1 MDRLEDEKFTRF
13 LESKAAEAKQ
23 ALKYNPNHFLAML
36 RSNGGYATVSKLLV
50 SKTPSDGF
58 TKLWEGGRL
67 DLSIE
72 ALVVET
78 EWGQFFDEKLLE
90 QARYKLTQVGYEF
103 TRYDYS

>member
-58 TKLWEGGRL
+58 TKLWEGGPFG
-67 DLSIE
+67 S
-72 ALVVET
+72 
-78 EWGQFFDEKLLE
+78 FD
-90 QARYKLTQVGYEF
+90 RSFGCGDGVGAVF
-103 TRYDYS
+103 

>member
-1 MDRLEDEKFTRF
+1 
-13 LESKAAEAKQ
+13 
-23 ALKYNPNHFLAML
+23 ML

-78 EWGQFFDEKLLE
+78 EWGRFS
-90 QARYKLTQVGYEF
+90 T
-103 TRYDYS
+103 S